1 MRQRPDLIVPVKDRR
16 QHKRYLTLKNVAI
29 AGAVSFVLFLV
40 ISVLSE
46 TRRPAPN
53 EYGRLAKQEIPVKVE
68 QKPMD
73 VVSEDVPAIDDQSSA
88 DPTLVEPMARQQWLG
103 GSDNTSSASVMPP
116 VPPPPPPATVRG
128 EGVAIVGGPEGVT
141 LVQQKKRHP
150 VLAGGFG
157 RTDTQ

>member
-16 QHKRYLTLKNVAI
+16 QHKRYLTLKNAAI
-29 AGAVSFVLFLV
+29 AGAVIFVLFLIV
-40 ISVLSE
+40 SVLSE

-53 EYGRLAKQEIPVKVE
+53 EYGRLAKQETPVKVE

-73 VVSEDVPAIDDQSSA
+73 VVSEDSPAIDDQSSA
-88 DPTLVEPMARQQWLG
+88 DPTLVEPMAREQQWLG
-103 GSDNTSSASVMPP
+103 DNRTTNAAVIQPTP
-116 VPPPPPPATVRG
+116 VTPAATVHG
-128 EGVAIVGGPEGVT
+128 DKVAIVGGPGGVT
-141 LVQQKKRHP
+141 LVQQKKRRP